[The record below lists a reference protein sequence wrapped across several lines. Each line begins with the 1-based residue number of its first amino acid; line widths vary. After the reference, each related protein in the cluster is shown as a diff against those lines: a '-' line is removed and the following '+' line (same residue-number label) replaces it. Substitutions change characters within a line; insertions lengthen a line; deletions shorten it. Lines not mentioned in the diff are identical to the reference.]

1 MSTYSEALLL
11 ALAVE
16 TDEKNA
22 QWGAYLKRKKK
33 KNTSSASILSFNHLS
48 DYEFIRSEG

>member
-16 TDEKNA
+16 TGEKNA

-33 KNTSSASILSFNHLS
+33 KKHIVGF
-48 DYEFIRSEG
+48 YFEF